1 MGENCTLFD
10 FDRLDD
16 GFRSRCQSRV
26 LTAFNNN
33 VTENFSITGTIQI
46 WKNMTSQ
53 QSYTQVIAVQES
65 L

>member
-16 GFRSRCQSRV
+16 GFRSRCHSRV
-26 LTAFNNN
+26 LAAFNN

-46 WKNMTSQ
+46 WENMTSQ
-53 QSYTQVIAVQES
+53 QSYTQVIAVQKR